1 MFLVVSNKISSS
13 QERVISLMTF
23 LLLLMSFFLGEYY
36 IGLNDLQGTG
46 TYNWADGTAASFTNW
61 DTDYPKGGKAVVMKM
76 NGNSDNGKWRTRN
89 YSKSLR
95 FICECPEGPC
105 A

>member
-1 MFLVVSNKISSS
+1 MIYPVYNT
-13 QERVISLMTF
+13 ISLTTF
-23 LLLLMSFFLGEYY
+23 LLLLMSSVVGKYY

-46 TYNWADGTAASFTNW
+46 TYKWADGTAASFTNW
-61 DTDYPKGGKAVVMKM
+61 DAGYPNRKKAVIMM
-76 NGNSDNGKWRTRN
+76 LNGNSDNGKWQTWHR
-89 YSKSLR
+89 KDALR